1 MNKRWVEYGAPKIIG
16 DKAYQDGVNFSTGH
30 LRLKD
35 VPEGVKLS
43 LSV

>member
-1 MNKRWVEYGAPKIIG
+1 MTQFQLSLTADIDVTSCSES
-16 DKAYQDGVNFSTGH
+16 DFSTGH

-35 VPEGVKLS
+35 VPEGFKLS

>member
-1 MNKRWVEYGAPKIIG
+1 MTASKHEHTAEFKEE
-16 DKAYQDGVNFSTGH
+16 AFSTGH

-35 VPEGVKLS
+35 VPEGVELS